1 MGRGSGAQSNS
12 PLSLRC
18 RSSSGSAISSL
29 SGIFKRPICF
39 VGALGRTLNVQG
51 VRLACGPRAPPCR
64 WTLLIALVR
73 AFLRQAPRV
82 PEREGRVSMPQT
94 KSLIVVA
101 AGSILAV
108 LLGAGAWAG
117 PVDHPGYAKALTCTA
132 CHGPAGNSRS
142 DAMPILAGMSTA
154 YFKKQ
159 IEAYASGKRISPEM
173 EPYAKMV
180 LELGV
185 DDVARYFA
193 DQKMQPTPIGAPA
206 DAVGRGRAVA
216 VQCT

>member
-1 MGRGSGAQSNS
+1 
-12 PLSLRC
+12 
-18 RSSSGSAISSL
+18 
-29 SGIFKRPICF
+29 
-39 VGALGRTLNVQG
+39 
-51 VRLACGPRAPPCR
+51 
-64 WTLLIALVR
+64 
-73 AFLRQAPRV
+73 
-82 PEREGRVSMPQT
+82 MPQT
-94 KSLIVVA
+94 KGLIVGA
-101 AGSILAV
+101 ASAILAV
-108 LLGAGAWAG
+108 LLGGGAWAG
-117 PVDHPGYAKALTCTA
+117 PLDHPGYAKALTCTA

-193 DQKMQPTPIGAPA
+193 DQKMQPTPISAPA

-216 VQCT
+216 VQCTICHGPEGKGDPARLIPSLAGQPPGYLKDQMLLFKQDRRNPGDATLYAMKALMHTIPDDTYGDLAAYYSSLR